1 MKVVSKL
8 LTAQNNFVNEVF
20 NTLNEFAKTPPVN
33 DEEAAQ
39 KEAALIIAGI
49 LTGVKVSMMQAIAL
63 IQEMELD
70 EIGES

>member
-1 MKVVSKL
+1 MKVVQKL
-8 LTAQNNFVNEVF
+8 LDAQNDYINEVF
-20 NTLNEFAKTPPVN
+20 NTLTEFAKVSPVN

-49 LTGVKVSMMQAIAL
+49 LTGVKVSVMQSVAL